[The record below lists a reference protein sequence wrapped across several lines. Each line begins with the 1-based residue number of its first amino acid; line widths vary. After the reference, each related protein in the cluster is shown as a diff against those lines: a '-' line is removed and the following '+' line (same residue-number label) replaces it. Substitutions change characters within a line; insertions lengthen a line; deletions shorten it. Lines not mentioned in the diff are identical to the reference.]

1 MNLTQ
6 REIQVITSV
15 AAGNTQDEIADLLDI
30 TSFTVNAHLDKI
42 REKLNAKNT
51 VNAVAIAFQKRIIT
65 I

>member
-30 TSFTVNAHLDKI
+30 ASFTVNAHLDKI